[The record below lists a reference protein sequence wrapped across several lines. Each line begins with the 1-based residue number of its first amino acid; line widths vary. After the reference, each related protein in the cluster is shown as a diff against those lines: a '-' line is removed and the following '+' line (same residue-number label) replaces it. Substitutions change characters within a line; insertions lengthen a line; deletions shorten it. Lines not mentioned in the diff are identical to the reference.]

1 MDGEDTAIKR
11 VRYLRLGVLA
21 LAILVVAGAALLGW
35 NAYKRYRAQY
45 DAYRALIQPGVT
57 VAGVPVGWLSPEQAR
72 AKVMETVAAPYYVDF
87 ALLYQDEPVALSPAD
102 DLAFDIPVTEM
113 VDEAMAASHKY
124 DYWKGFWGWLKGE
137 GETLDLGIPLRMS
150 HDQEAAAR
158 FMAKV
163 AETHNVTATE
173 PMVSTKHLTFIP
185 GKSGRSLDIDT
196 AAQMVNEKVDDPL
209 EREVALPVA
218 IIEPDQSLGR
228 IRSMLDTL
236 GPAMEREPGPPS
248 FYTATIPISTTG
260 GIEGTPRL
268 TYTGEL
274 TWTFP
279 YFAAYQGP
287 LTTTKAYFFDPGEP
301 GLTFNVDKAT
311 HQVEEALQAGVTAP
325 ITFEPDM
332 VAPPPLKPDILIRP
346 LKARLAEF
354 PGVSSILVKNLDTG
368 RVIYDL
374 NTKYVLSGMSIVKLG
389 IMVEVYRHF
398 GGVVDQQTHQELL
411 DMMGE
416 ESCNPCANRLMATVG
431 SGSAT
436 AGAQRVT
443 ATMQQLGLSNFR
455 LCAPFQVVKH
465 WENDNPL
472 RVSYGTLFGHDLIR
486 AGYSPDQQSGSGW
499 GIMPAAAYAS
509 TGSAALLRF
518 ASATVADKVPG
529 YDRCVKATP
538 AEMAKLLEMV
548 YQCTSDRGTLRTV
561 YPKITPGACQEMIDI
576 MASNNLRNMLGAG
589 IPAEV
594 KLAHKHGFV
603 AASWGDTRAEVGIVF
618 SPGATYLV
626 SFYIWQ
632 DIDWI
637 NFGIVQ
643 PLYRDVSNMLY
654 NFFNPTQP
662 FWPKP
667 QWAPEPE
674 EETGGSDS

>member
-1 MDGEDTAIKR
+1 MDGEDSAVKR
-11 VRYLRLGVLA
+11 VKYLRLGVLA
-21 LAILVVAGAALLGW
+21 LVILVIAGAGLLGW
-35 NAYKRYRAQY
+35 NAYKRYRALY
-45 DAYRALIQPGVT
+45 DAFRALIQPGVT
-57 VAGVPVGWLSPEQAR
+57 VANVPVGWLSPEAAR
-72 AKVMETVAAPYYVDF
+72 AKVMETIAAPYYHDF
-87 ALLYQDEPVALSPAD
+87 TLLYQDQPLTLSPAD

-113 VDEAMAASHKY
+113 VGEAMAASHQY
-124 DYWKGFWGWLKGE
+124 DYWEGFWRWLRGSAD
-137 GETLDLGIPLRMS
+137 TLALDIPLRMS

-158 FMAKV
+158 FMARV
-163 AETHNVTATE
+163 AETHNVTPAE
-173 PMVSTKHLTFIP
+173 PMVDTKRLTFIP
-185 GKSGRSLDIDT
+185 GRSGRRLDVD
-196 AAQMVNEKVDDPL
+196 AAAKIVNEQVDNPL
-209 EREVALPVA
+209 EREVILPVA
-218 IIEPDQSLGR
+218 TIAPDQSSGR

-236 GPAMEREPGPPS
+236 GPAMEREPGPPN

-260 GIEGTPRL
+260 GIEGTPRI

-279 YFAAYQGP
+279 YFATYQGP
-287 LTTTKAYFFDPGEP
+287 LTTTYAYFFEPGEP
-301 GLTFNVDKAT
+301 GLTFNVDRAVR
-311 HQVEEALQAGVTAP
+311 QVEEALRAGATMP
-325 ITFEPDM
+325 ITFEPDV
-332 VAPPPLKPDILIRP
+332 VAPPPLKPDILTSP
-346 LKARLAEF
+346 LKARLAQF
-354 PGVSSILVKNLDTG
+354 PGVTSILVKNLDTG
-368 RVIYDL
+368 QVVYDS

-389 IMVEVYRHF
+389 IMVEVYRHL

-416 ESCNPCANRLMATVG
+416 ESCNPCANRLMAMVG

-443 ATMQQLGLSNFR
+443 ASMQQLGLSNFR
-455 LCAPFQVVKH
+455 LCAPFQVAER
-465 WENDNPL
+465 WEDDPPL
-472 RVSYGTLFGHDLIR
+472 RVGYGTPFGRNLIWT
-486 AGYSPDQQSGSGW
+486 SSGPNARSGLGW
-499 GIMPAAAYAS
+499 EFMPATVYAS
-509 TGSAALLRF
+509 TWSAP
-518 ASATVADKVPG
+518 SEVPR

-548 YQCTSDRGTLRTV
+548 HQCTSDRGTLRKV
-561 YPKITPGACQEMIDI
+561 HPKITPEACQEMIDT
-576 MASNNLRNMLGAG
+576 MASNHLRNMLGAG

-674 EETGGSDS
+674 EETGTSG